1 MECIFFGF
9 CTAIEM
15 THLQKQFYFNLLNNA
30 LKLSQN
36 GSSGYFRRRA
46 LRSRVW
52 ATVGITLVLLL
63 MGVFGLLWLQL
74 GALSNLLREEMQ
86 VQVYLKEDAGNRQK
100 EYVDKQLSFYPGV
113 RTVRFVSKDTAA
125 RELSQE
131 LGEDFLDFLGYN
143 PLLASF
149 QVQMKSDWVRSDSLE
164 ALRTFLIRQPGVS
177 EVFYPRDL
185 LDLLNRNVQRLL
197 GFLAAVSLFMA
208 LIAVALIHNSV
219 RLSLYAE
226 RFLIRSMQLVGATPR
241 FIRLP
246 YLNRSL
252 WQAVW
257 GWLITIALLLSLQ
270 STFWYYV
277 PRLQVDELLV
287 QLILLF
293 VSLLLIALGIS
304 FLSTWFAVSKYIR
317 QKLDDLYT

>member
-1 MECIFFGF
+1 
-9 CTAIEM
+9 
-15 THLQKQFYFNLLNNA
+15 
-30 LKLSQN
+30 LSQN

>member
-1 MECIFFGF
+1 
-9 CTAIEM
+9 
-15 THLQKQFYFNLLNNA
+15 
-30 LKLSQN
+30 
-36 GSSGYFRRRA
+36 
-46 LRSRVW
+46 
-52 ATVGITLVLLL
+52 

>member
-1 MECIFFGF
+1 MS
-9 CTAIEM
+9 
-15 THLQKQFYFNLLNNA
+15 NN
-30 LKLSQN
+30 
-36 GSSGYFRRRA
+36 GTSGYFKRRA

-52 ATVGITLVLLL
+52 ATVGIALVLLL

-74 GALSNLLREEMQ
+74 GAMSNLLREELQ
-86 VQVYLKEDAGNRQK
+86 VQIYLKEDASDRQR
-100 EYVDKQLSFYPGV
+100 ENVSKQLSFYSGV
-113 RTVRFVSKDTAA
+113 RAVRFVSKDTAA
-125 RELSQE
+125 LELSQE

-164 ALRTFLIRQPGVS
+164 ALRTFLIRQPGIS
-177 EVFYPRDL
+177 DVFYPRDL
-185 LDLLNRNVQRLL
+185 LDLINRNIRRVLW
-197 GFLAAVSLFMA
+197 FLAGVALLMA

-241 FIRLP
+241 FIRSP
-246 YLNRSL
+246 YLNRSM
-252 WQAVW
+252 WQAVC
-257 GWLITIALLLSLQ
+257 GWLITLTLLLVIQASI
-270 STFWYYV
+270 WYYF
-277 PRLQVDELLV
+277 PQLQVDELPI
-287 QLILLF
+287 QLLMLS
-293 VSLLLIALGIS
+293 VGLLIIALAIG